1 MSILLYS
8 GLHPGL
14 YIVLSISTERVT
26 FYLPEKCHPKS
37 PTFPSKGEN
46 VDRPEAINPL
56 KTKKN
61 TTFQEQGQKIEKPQ
75 NSEKYL

>member
-1 MSILLYS
+1 MTL
-8 GLHPGL
+8 
-14 YIVLSISTERVT
+14 RVAE
-26 FYLPEKCHPKS
+26 LGHGKS
-37 PTFPSKGEN
+37 PILRPKGEN